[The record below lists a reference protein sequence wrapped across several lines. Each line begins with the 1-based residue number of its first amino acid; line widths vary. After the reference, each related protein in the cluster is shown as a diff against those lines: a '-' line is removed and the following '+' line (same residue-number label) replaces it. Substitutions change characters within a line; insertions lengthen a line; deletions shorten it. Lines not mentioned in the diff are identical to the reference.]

1 MKKSTWGRELGDRV
15 QQAYALWRSRH
26 VGVKSVLH
34 MDASK
39 DAGMWTAIV
48 RIFPKEKN
56 VDWRLG
62 GTSTVHGPVGRSNLQ
77 DPTPRELEGWSAP
90 DFQVYKSDWAPT
102 KEDCLRRA
110 VEDFEY
116 ECANL

>member
-48 RIFPKEKN
+48 RIFPK
-56 VDWRLG
+56 VY
-62 GTSTVHGPVGRSNLQ
+62 TVHGPVGRSNLQ
-77 DPTPRELEGWSAP
+77 DPTPRELEGWSVP

-110 VEDFEY
+110 VEDFEC